1 MRDRC
6 AVMSV
11 GYCACSIKTG
21 KSPMP
26 SDIDSLTARIND
38 SFDRQSLMAT
48 LGARLLQVGKGAVDI
63 EAPIGPGVLQQQG
76 FAHAGLTFA
85 IGDSA
90 AGYSALSLMRPDQE
104 VLTTEMKI
112 HLLAP
117 AAGDR
122 LIARGRV
129 IKPGRRIMVVQ
140 SDVFAVT
147 DGQER
152 HVALLTG
159 SMIPVDL

>member
-1 MRDRC
+1 MTLN
-6 AVMSV
+6 A
-11 GYCACSIKTG
+11 
-21 KSPMP
+21 
-26 SDIDSLTARIND
+26 DIDAKIKD
-38 SFDRQSLMAT
+38 SFARQSLMTT
-48 LGARLLQVGKGAVDI
+48 LGARLLRISQGSVEI
-63 EAPIGPGVLQQQG
+63 EAPISAGSLQQQG

-90 AGYSALSLMRPDQE
+90 AGYSALSLLGMDQE

-117 AAGDR
+117 GAGER

-129 IKPGRRIMVVQ
+129 IKPGRRLMVVQ
-140 SDVFAVT
+140 ADVYAVAE
-147 DGQER
+147 GQER

-159 SMIPVDL
+159 SMMPVTA